1 MQYFSTCRFSLGNKP
16 IFGYDRLSVISYR
29 STVIRISYHGNS
41 INQAQIPNMKLS
53 GYTLFNNTPIE
64 IALHDDRVQS
74 IREVTAAESNIQIT
88 PAPIDIQVN
97 GFAGFDLNVATVTPA
112 DVCAVVR
119 ALWRVGT
126 GFLCP
131 TVVTASFEGI
141 SNSLRAIVES
151 CKADALVAH
160 SVLGIHL
167 EGPYISAE
175 EGPRGAHPLE
185 HVREPDWDEFQ
196 QWQDIAEG
204 QISIVTL
211 APEKKNAIP
220 FIEKLVAHGIVV
232 ALGHTKAS
240 VADIRA
246 AIDAGA
252 KLSTHLGNGAHAF
265 IRRHPNYIWE
275 QLGADELWASLI
287 VDGHH
292 LPPAVAKSM
301 MRAKTL
307 DRCILVSDAV
317 ALAGMK
323 PGIYQ
328 FAGKSVELTKERCVR
343 LVGTEYLAGSAIALA
358 RGIENSVRFAGIS
371 LKEAISLAT
380 LQPMLLLDAKAQVES
395 ETNLILFEWDAAE
408 CEINLIATIV
418 GSELVYHA
426 ETSQ

>member
-1 MQYFSTCRFSLGNKP
+1 MKFSGHSL
-16 IFGYDRLSVISYR
+16 L
-29 STVIRISYHGNS
+29 
-41 INQAQIPNMKLS
+41 
-53 GYTLFNNTPIE
+53 NNTPVE
-64 IALHDDRVQS
+64 IVIADDRVQS
-74 IREVTAAESNIQIT
+74 IQEVNAADSTIQIA

-97 GFAGFDLNVATVTPA
+97 GFAGFDLNVATVTPE
-112 DVCAVVR
+112 DVCAMVR

-131 TVVTASFEGI
+131 TVVTGSFNAI
-141 SNSLRAIVES
+141 SNSLRAIVAA
-151 CKADALVAH
+151 CKVDALIAH

-175 EGPRGAHPLE
+175 DGPRGAHPLE
-185 HVREPDWDEFQ
+185 HVREPDWDEFRR
-196 QWQDIAEG
+196 WQDIAEG

-211 APEKKNAIP
+211 APEKKNAIR
-220 FIEKLVAHGIVV
+220 FIEKLVANGIVV
-232 ALGHTKAS
+232 ALGHTNAS
-240 VADIRA
+240 AKDIQA

-252 KLSTHLGNGAHAF
+252 KLSTHLGNGAHAL

-292 LPPAVAKSM
+292 LPPSVAKSM

-328 FAGKSVELTKERCVR
+328 FAGKSVELTTDRCVR
-343 LVGTEYLAGSAIALA
+343 LVGTEYLAGSAIELA

-371 LKEAISLAT
+371 LKEAVSLAT
-380 LQPMLLLDAKAQVES
+380 LQPMHLLNAKSQVEAK
-395 ETNLILFEWDAAE
+395 TNLILFQWDAVQ
-408 CEINLIATIV
+408 CKINLIATIV
-418 GSELVYHA
+418 GGELVYHA
-426 ETSQ
+426 GVQ

>member
-1 MQYFSTCRFSLGNKP
+1 MKFSGHS
-16 IFGYDRLSVISYR
+16 
-29 STVIRISYHGNS
+29 
-41 INQAQIPNMKLS
+41 
-53 GYTLFNNTPIE
+53 LFNNTPVE
-64 IALHDDRVQS
+64 IVIADDRVQS
-74 IREVTAAESNIQIT
+74 IQEVNAADSTIQIA

-112 DVCAVVR
+112 DVCAMVR

-131 TVVTASFEGI
+131 TVVTASYDGI
-141 SNSLRAIVES
+141 RNSLRAIV
-151 CKADALVAH
+151 KACEMDSLVAH

-175 EGPRGAHPLE
+175 DGPRGAHPLE
-185 HVREPDWDEFQ
+185 HVREPDWDEFR

-220 FIEKLVAHGIVV
+220 FIEKLVANGIVV
-232 ALGHTKAS
+232 ALGHTNAS
-240 VADIRA
+240 ADDIQA
-246 AIDAGA
+246 AIDTGA
-252 KLSTHLGNGAHAF
+252 KLSTHLGNGAHAL

-292 LPPAVAKSM
+292 LPSSVAKSM

-328 FAGKSVELTKERCVR
+328 FAGKSVELTTDRCVR
-343 LVGTEYLAGSAIALA
+343 LVGTEYLAGSAIELA
-358 RGIENSVRFAGIS
+358 RGIENSVQFAGIS
-371 LKEAISLAT
+371 LKEAVSLAT
-380 LQPMLLLDAKAQVES
+380 LQPMHLLNAKAHVETK
-395 ETNLILFEWDAAE
+395 TNLIIFKWDAAE

-418 GSELVYHA
+418 GDELVYHA
-426 ETSQ
+426 ETPQ

>member
-1 MQYFSTCRFSLGNKP
+1 MQLFFSLLFPLANKSV
-16 IFGYDRLSVISYR
+16 FGYDRK
-29 STVIRISYHGNS
+29 
-41 INQAQIPNMKLS
+41 MKFS
-53 GYTLFNNTPIE
+53 GQTLFNNTPIE
-64 IALHDDRVQS
+64 ISIINDRVQS
-74 IREVTAAESNIQIT
+74 IREVTAADSPLRIA

-112 DVCAVVR
+112 DVCAMVR

-131 TVVTASFEGI
+131 TVVTASVGAM
-141 SNSLRAIVES
+141 SHSLRAIVEA

-160 SVLGIHL
+160 AVLGIHL

-175 EGPRGAHPLE
+175 DGPRGAHPLE
-185 HVREPDWDEFQ
+185 HVRAPDWDEFQ
-196 QWQDIAEG
+196 RWQDIAEG

-220 FIEKLVAHGIVV
+220 FIEKLVANGIVV
-232 ALGHTKAS
+232 AVGHTNAS
-240 VADIRA
+240 AADIQA

-252 KLSTHLGNGAHAF
+252 KLSTHLGNGAHAL

-275 QLGADELWASLI
+275 QLGADDLWASLI

-292 LPPAVAKSM
+292 LPPSVAKSM

-307 DRCILVSDAV
+307 DRCVLVSDAV
-317 ALAGMK
+317 ALAGMA

-328 FAGKSVELTKERCVR
+328 FAGKSVELTAERCVR
-343 LVGTEYLAGSAIALA
+343 LVGTEYLAGSAIELA

-371 LKEAISLAT
+371 LEEAVSLAT
-380 LQPMLLLDAKAQVES
+380 LQPTRLLNAKAQVES
-395 ETNLILFEWDAAE
+395 ETNLILFEWNAAQY
-408 CEINLIATIV
+408 EINLIATIV
-418 GSELVYHA
+418 GDALVYHA
-426 ETSQ
+426 EAQQ